1 MYETMKKKLYIEPKT
16 YNISLATEQLMI
28 TASPGVGDGY
38 DPGAGID
45 SKGSN
50 FFEEDEEEEDEPQYP
65 FSVWKY

>member
-1 MYETMKKKLYIEPKT
+1 MKKKLYIEPKT

-28 TASPGVGDGY
+28 TASPGVGDDF
-38 DPGAGID
+38 DPGAGAD

-50 FFEEDEEEEDEPQYP
+50 CFEEDEEEENELQYP

>member
-1 MYETMKKKLYIEPKT
+1 MKKKLYIEPKT

-28 TASPGVGDGY
+28 TASPGVGDDF
-38 DPGAGID
+38 DPGAGAD

-50 FFEEDEEEEDEPQYP
+50 YFDEEEEENELQYP

>member
-1 MYETMKKKLYIEPKT
+1 MKKKLYIEPKT
-16 YNISLATEQLMI
+16 YNRLLASAQLLRP
-28 TASPGVGDGY
+28 ASPGVGDSY
-38 DPGAGID
+38 DPGAGVD

>member
-1 MYETMKKKLYIEPKT
+1 MKKKLYIEPKT

-28 TASPGVGDGY
+28 TASPGVDDNY
-38 DPGAGID
+38 DPGAGVD

-50 FFEEDEEEEDEPQYP
+50 CFDDEEEEENELQYP

>member
-1 MYETMKKKLYIEPKT
+1 MKKKLYIEPKT

-28 TASPGVGDGY
+28 TASPGVGDDF
-38 DPGAGID
+38 DPGAGAD

-50 FFEEDEEEEDEPQYP
+50 CFEEEEDGPQYP

>member
-1 MYETMKKKLYIEPKT
+1 MKKKLYIEPKT

-28 TASPGVGDGY
+28 TASPGVGDDF
-38 DPGAGID
+38 DPGAGAN

-50 FFEEDEEEEDEPQYP
+50 CFEEDEEEEDGPQYP

>member
-1 MYETMKKKLYIEPKT
+1 MKKKLYIEPKT

-50 FFEEDEEEEDEPQYP
+50 
-65 FSVWKY
+65 

>member
-1 MYETMKKKLYIEPKT
+1 MKKKLYIEPKT

-28 TASPGVGDGY
+28 TASPGVGDDF
-38 DPGAGID
+38 DPGAGAD

-50 FFEEDEEEEDEPQYP
+50 CFEEDEEEEDGPQYP

>member
-1 MYETMKKKLYIEPKT
+1 MKKKLYIEPKT

-28 TASPGVGDGY
+28 TASPGVGDDY
-38 DPGAGID
+38 DPGAGAD

-50 FFEEDEEEEDEPQYP
+50 CFEEDEEEEDGPQYP

>member
-28 TASPGVGDGY
+28 IASPGVGDDY
-38 DPGAGID
+38 DPGAGAD

-50 FFEEDEEEEDEPQYP
+50 CFEEDEEEEDGPQYP

>member
-1 MYETMKKKLYIEPKT
+1 MKKKLYIEPKT

-38 DPGAGID
+38 DPGAGVD

-50 FFEEDEEEEDEPQYP
+50 CFDDEEEEENELQYP

>member
-1 MYETMKKKLYIEPKT
+1 MKKKLYIEPKT

-28 TASPGVGDGY
+28 TASPGVGDDF
-38 DPGAGID
+38 DPGAGAD

-50 FFEEDEEEEDEPQYP
+50 CFEEDEEQEDGPQYP

>member
-1 MYETMKKKLYIEPKT
+1 MKKKLYIEPKT

-28 TASPGVGDGY
+28 TASPGVGDDY
-38 DPGAGID
+38 DPGAGAD

-50 FFEEDEEEEDEPQYP
+50 CFEEDEEEEDEPQYP

>member
-1 MYETMKKKLYIEPKT
+1 MKKKLYIEPKT

-28 TASPGVGDGY
+28 TASPGVDDNY
-38 DPGAGID
+38 DLGAGVD

-50 FFEEDEEEEDEPQYP
+50 CFEEDEEEEDGPQYP

>member
-1 MYETMKKKLYIEPKT
+1 MKKKLYIEPKT

-28 TASPGVGDGY
+28 TASPGVDDNY
-38 DPGAGID
+38 DPSAGVD

-50 FFEEDEEEEDEPQYP
+50 CFEEDEEEEDEPQYP

>member
-1 MYETMKKKLYIEPKT
+1 MKKKLYIEPKT

-28 TASPGVGDGY
+28 TASPGVDDNY
-38 DPGAGID
+38 DPGAGAD

-50 FFEEDEEEEDEPQYP
+50 CFEEEEEEEDELQYP